1 MCGNLLLNCLL
12 NPSMSPSQL
21 EANRRKKE
29 LEMAKERK
37 IKQSMNVK
45 ANRKYI
51 ESLDSTPR
59 GNDSSIGLALE
70 VATLVDKEDRAKVE
84 TEKEV
89 AEMEKRKEGVA
100 GEI

>member
-1 MCGNLLLNCLL
+1 MA
-12 NPSMSPSQL
+12 
-21 EANRRKKE
+21 EERKK
-29 LEMAKERK
+29 
-37 IKQSMNVK
+37 KQSMNVK

-59 GNDSSIGLALE
+59 GNDLFLGLALE

-89 AEMEKRKEGVA
+89 GEMEKRKQGEA
-100 GEI
+100 GEIEKGECVIEKRNSIMGI